1 MTIYPPSGGPLTI
14 GANLRGNFVSMH
26 SLKLRINDMNKPEGQ
41 IMQLIM
47 KLNCDKMQS
56 YLNNL
61 Y

>member
-1 MTIYPPSGGPLTI
+1 MIIYPPSGGPLTG
-14 GANLRGNFVSMH
+14 GANLRSNFVSIH
-26 SLKLRINDMNKPEGQ
+26 SLKLKINDLNEPEGQ